1 MGVLFLI
8 GCALI
13 VQAPGEAGMVDFNRQ
28 IRPVLSENCIA
39 CHGPDE
45 KAREAGLRLDT
56 FGGATADND
65 GVRAVVPGN
74 PEESALVKRI
84 FHPDKNEVMP
94 PLKSHKKLTALQKE
108 TLVKWIKEGAEYD
121 EHWAFVVPIKP
132 NLPASPGAN

>member
-1 MGVLFLI
+1 MQMPEKLTRSCSKTLKVPMGVLFLI

-13 VQAPGEAGMVDFNRQ
+13 VQAPGEAGKVDFNRQ

-84 FHPDKNEVMP
+84 FQDCRERRP
-94 PLKSHKKLTALQKE
+94 
-108 TLVKWIKEGAEYD
+108 
-121 EHWAFVVPIKP
+121 
-132 NLPASPGAN
+132 